1 MCLVLSFSG
10 GGQTAILKDD
20 GYWFAHLENNWT
32 KITGALRLSSNV
44 MFMWKWATWSSQ
56 IYHHFQNPN
65 FISRK
70 KNYIGEVSKHKEV
83 SVQQV
88 LFHLHIFQTSSSS
101 WTLLLVT
108 ILISSG
114 SPPSTIQTS
123 ELASSIKKNGDL
135 GGPHFLLVLWTIIS
149 YSMHLIFVEA
159 TYRKP
164 YLEIRL
170 KKECCE

>member
-1 MCLVLSFSG
+1 MWCSCENEQH
-10 GGQTAILKDD
+10 GQIC
-20 GYWFAHLENNWT
+20 
-32 KITGALRLSSNV
+32 
-44 MFMWKWATWSSQ
+44 
-56 IYHHFQNPN
+56 HHFENQ
-65 FISRK
+65 ISFHVRK
-70 KNYIGEVSKHKEV
+70 SNSKHKEV
-83 SVQQV
+83 SVHQV

-123 ELASSIKKNGDL
+123 ELACSIKKNGDL

-164 YLEIRL
+164 WDQIEIGVLSVTYFYSTALEIR
-170 KKECCE
+170 